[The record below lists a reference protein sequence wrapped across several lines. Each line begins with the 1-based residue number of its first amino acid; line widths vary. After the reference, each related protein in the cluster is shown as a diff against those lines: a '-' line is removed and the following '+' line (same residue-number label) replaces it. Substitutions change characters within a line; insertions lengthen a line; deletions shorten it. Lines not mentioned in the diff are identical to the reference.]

1 MESTYCIQNIQL
13 YVGEVIGGKKKNIVI
28 DIDRTFVFSENQ
40 IIVFLRFSSMQNINR
55 KFTLS

>member
-13 YVGEVIGGKKKNIVI
+13 NVGEVVGEKKHIVI
-28 DIDRTFVFSENQ
+28 DIDRAFVFSENQ
-40 IIVFLRFSSMQNINR
+40 IILFLRFSSMQNINR